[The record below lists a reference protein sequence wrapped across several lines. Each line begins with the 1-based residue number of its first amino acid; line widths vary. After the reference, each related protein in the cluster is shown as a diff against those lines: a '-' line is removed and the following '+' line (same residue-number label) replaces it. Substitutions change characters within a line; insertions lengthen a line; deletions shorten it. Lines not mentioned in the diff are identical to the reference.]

1 MYTYVRN
8 VNGKCITYEVMLKTD
23 GSVVATEEELNGSST
38 GSPNENI
45 DAFKSNFRIVA
56 KHHPELLPRAI
67 KHVEEGNYNNELA
80 YKEFVVLCRE
90 MIGKVIRNNQYEDIV
105 FKEPEI
111 KYEYETEK
119 GLRGPIYDII
129 LVKDGTLKAV
139 INEKVYEKR
148 KKKEYLPEN
157 IRFYRALNYVTTK
170 YPELFVIIIQH
181 ISKGTFAN
189 NQEYQELKRWCQERY
204 PKLYSYNNLGVERW
218 VKLEENGYV
227 STGMS
232 AYEGG
237 LGYNPGDQ
245 GFWNNFLMVAKNC
258 PGLFQATI
266 YHIQQGEHAED
277 KCYISVVDACKKECD
292 RIINEV
298 TLGPTGKTEMNR

>member
-8 VNGKCITYEVMLKTD
+8 VNGKCITYEVILKTD
-23 GSVVATEEELNGSST
+23 GSVVATEKELNGSST

-56 KHHPELLPRAI
+56 EHHPELLPRAI
-67 KHVEEGNYNNELA
+67 KHVEEGDKKDECDYRD
-80 YKEFVVLCRE
+80 FVIFCRE
-90 MIGKVIRNNQYEDIV
+90 MIGKVIRKNQYKDRLFEG
-105 FKEPEI
+105 PEI
-111 KYEYETEK
+111 IYEYETEK
-119 GLRGPIYDII
+119 GLRGPIYYIV
-129 LVKDGTLKAV
+129 LVEDGKIKAV
-139 INEKVYEKR
+139 ICEKG
-148 KKKEYLPEN
+148 KKKEYLPDN
-157 IRFYRALNYVTTK
+157 IRFYRALTNVLTK
-170 YPELFVIIIQH
+170 YPELFFIIIQH

-189 NQEYQELKRWCQERY
+189 NTEYQELKRWCQERS
-204 PKLYSYNNLGVERW
+204 PKFYSYNNLGVKRW

-245 GFWNNFLMVAKNC
+245 GFWGSFLMVAKNC

-292 RIINEV
+292 RIIDKV
-298 TLGPTGKTEMNR
+298 TLGSTGEKEMNR

>member
-1 MYTYVRN
+1 MYTYIKNNR
-8 VNGKCITYEVMLKTD
+8 KCITYEVMLNTD

-45 DAFKSNFRIVA
+45 KAFYSNFCIVA
-56 KHHPELLPRAI
+56 EHHPELLPRAI
-67 KHVEEGNYNNELA
+67 KHVEEGI
-80 YKEFVVLCRE
+80 YKNDVDYGNFVVFCRE
-90 MIGKVIRNNQYEDIV
+90 MIGKVIINNQYEDIV

-111 KYEYETEK
+111 KYEYETER
-119 GLRGPIYDII
+119 GLRGPIYDIL

-139 INEKVYEKR
+139 IYDKGT
-148 KKKEYLPEN
+148 KKEYLPEN
-157 IRFYRALNYVTTK
+157 IRFYRALNNVTTK
-170 YPELFVIIIQH
+170 YPELFFIIIQH

-189 NQEYQELKRWCQERY
+189 NTEYQELKRWCQERS
-204 PKLYSYNNLGVERW
+204 PKFYSYNNLGVKRW
-218 VKLEENGYV
+218 VKLEENGYI

-245 GFWNNFLMVAKNC
+245 GFWDSFLMVAKNC

-298 TLGPTGKTEMNR
+298 TLGSTGEKEMNR